1 MKRHKKL
8 VDERRN
14 QLLFELSI
22 SPNIKVDELAER
34 LNVSPLTIRRDLQ
47 FWEDKE
53 RISRHYG
60 GATLIETF
68 QKSCNVNDIKELRK
82 NAIAKKAAEFVDDG
96 DTIFVNTSSTALLI
110 LKYIKHK
117 RVNVITNNANAIFIQ
132 KDNLISVLLTGGE
145 LREPKESMVGE
156 FAYNNLSRVSA
167 NKAFIGCSGISAQVG
182 MTTAVLAEVAI
193 NEVMLRQCTGPR
205 FVLAESAKV
214 GHNHSFVSS
223 SINKI
228 DYLITDN
235 AASKEHLDQLRENNV
250 KIIQVDVETI

>member
-8 VDERRN
+8 VDDRRN
-14 QLLFELSI
+14 QLLYELSLT
-22 SPNIKVDELAER
+22 PNVKVEELAER

-47 FWEDKE
+47 FWEDKN
-53 RISRHYG
+53 RITRHYG
-60 GATLIETF
+60 GATLVETF
-68 QKSCNVNDIKELRK
+68 QQSCNMSDAKELRK
-82 NAIAKKAAEFVDDG
+82 NAIAKKAAEFVEDG
-96 DTIFVNTSSTALLI
+96 DTIFINTSSTALLI

-117 RVNVITNNANAIFIQ
+117 RINVITNNANAIFVQ
-132 KDNLISVLLTGGE
+132 KDNQIQVLLTGGE

-205 FVLAESAKV
+205 FVLADGTKI

-223 SINKI
+223 AITKI
-228 DYLITDN
+228 DYIITDQS
-235 AASKEHLDQLRENNV
+235 APSEAVEQLKEKGVKVISVNV
-250 KIIQVDVETI
+250 EV

>member
-1 MKRHKKL
+1 MKRSKKL

-14 QLLFELSI
+14 QLLYELSI
-22 SPNIKVDELAER
+22 TPDVKVEELADR

-47 FWEDKE
+47 FWEDKN
-53 RISRHYG
+53 RITRHYG
-60 GATLIETF
+60 GAALVETF
-68 QKSCNVNDIKELRK
+68 QKSCNVTDAKELRK
-82 NAIAKKAAEFVDDG
+82 NAIAKKAAEFVEDG
-96 DTIFVNTSSTALLI
+96 DTIFINTSSTALLI

-117 RVNVITNNANAIFIQ
+117 RINVITNNANAIFVQ
-132 KDNLISVLLTGGE
+132 KDNLINVLLTGGE

-205 FVLAESAKV
+205 FVMAEGIKI

-223 SINKI
+223 AISKI
-228 DYLITDN
+228 DYVITDTT
-235 AASKEHLDQLRENNV
+235 ASEEALNQLRDKKV
-250 KIIQVDVETI
+250 KIIQVVVETE

>member
-68 QKSCNVNDIKELRK
+68 QKSCNVNDINEL
-82 NAIAKKAAEFVDDG
+82 
-96 DTIFVNTSSTALLI
+96 
-110 LKYIKHK
+110 
-117 RVNVITNNANAIFIQ
+117 
-132 KDNLISVLLTGGE
+132 
-145 LREPKESMVGE
+145 
-156 FAYNNLSRVSA
+156 
-167 NKAFIGCSGISAQVG
+167 
-182 MTTAVLAEVAI
+182 
-193 NEVMLRQCTGPR
+193 
-205 FVLAESAKV
+205 
-214 GHNHSFVSS
+214 
-223 SINKI
+223 
-228 DYLITDN
+228 
-235 AASKEHLDQLRENNV
+235 
-250 KIIQVDVETI
+250 

>member
-14 QLLFELSI
+14 QVLYELSLT
-22 SPNIKVDELAER
+22 PNVKVDELAER

-47 FWEDKE
+47 YWEDKN
-53 RISRHYG
+53 RITRHYG
-60 GATLIETF
+60 GATLVETF
-68 QKSCNVNDIKELRK
+68 QQSCNLTDVKELRK
-82 NAIAKKAAEFVDDG
+82 NAIAKKAAEFIEDG
-96 DTIFVNTSSTALLI
+96 DTIFINTSSTALLI
-110 LKYIKHK
+110 LKYIKNK
-117 RVNVITNNANAIFIQ
+117 RVNVITNNANAVFVQ
-132 KDNLISVLLTGGE
+132 KDSLINVLLTGGE

-205 FVLAESAKV
+205 FVLAEGSKI

-223 SINKI
+223 AINKI
-228 DYLITDN
+228 DYVVTDSSAPEEAVN
-235 AASKEHLDQLRENNV
+235 QLKDKGV
-250 KIIQVDVETI
+250 KIISVHVEAQ

>member
-8 VDERRN
+8 VEERRN
-14 QLLFELSI
+14 QLLFELSVT
-22 SPNIKVDELAER
+22 PDIKVETLAER
-34 LNVSPLTIRRDLQ
+34 LKVSPLTIRRDLQ
-47 FWEDKE
+47 YWEDKD

-60 GATLIETF
+60 GASLVETF
-68 QKSCNVNDIKELRK
+68 QQSCNVSDIKELRK

-96 DTIFVNTSSTALLI
+96 DTIFINTSSTALLI

-117 RVNVITNNANAIFIQ
+117 RVNVITNNANAIFVQ
-132 KDNLISVLLTGGE
+132 KDNLITVLLTGGE

-167 NKAFIGCSGISAQVG
+167 NKAFIGCSGISSSVG

-193 NEVMLRQCTGPR
+193 NEVMLRQCTGKR
-205 FVLAESAKV
+205 FVLAEGIKI

-223 SINKI
+223 AIAKI
-228 DYLITDN
+228 DFIITDQSAPN
-235 AASKEHLDQLRENNV
+235 EAIESLEDKGVKVVVVNV
-250 KIIQVDVETI
+250 EV

>member
-22 SPNIKVDELAER
+22 SPNIKVDELAQR
-34 LNVSPLTIRRDLQ
+34 LRVSPLTVRRDLQ

-68 QKSCNVNDIKELRK
+68 QQSCNVNDIKELRK

-205 FVLAESAKV
+205 FVLADSTKV

-235 AASKEHLDQLRENNV
+235 AASEEYLVQLRDKNV
-250 KIIQVDVETI
+250 KIIQVEVEPI

>member
-14 QLLFELSI
+14 QVLYELSLT
-22 SPNIKVDELAER
+22 PNVKVEELAER

-47 FWEDKE
+47 YWEDKN
-53 RISRHYG
+53 RITRHYG
-60 GATLIETF
+60 GATLVETF
-68 QKSCNVNDIKELRK
+68 QQSCNLTDVKELRK
-82 NAIAKKAAEFVDDG
+82 NAIAKKAAEFVEDG
-96 DTIFVNTSSTALLI
+96 DTIFINTSSTALLI
-110 LKYIKHK
+110 LKYIKNK
-117 RVNVITNNANAIFIQ
+117 RVNVITNNANAVFVQ
-132 KDNLISVLLTGGE
+132 KDSLINVLLTGGE

-205 FVLAESAKV
+205 FVLAEGSKI

-223 SINKI
+223 AINKI
-228 DYLITDN
+228 DYVVTDTSAPEEAVN
-235 AASKEHLDQLRENNV
+235 QLKDKGV
-250 KIIQVDVETI
+250 KIITVHVDAQ